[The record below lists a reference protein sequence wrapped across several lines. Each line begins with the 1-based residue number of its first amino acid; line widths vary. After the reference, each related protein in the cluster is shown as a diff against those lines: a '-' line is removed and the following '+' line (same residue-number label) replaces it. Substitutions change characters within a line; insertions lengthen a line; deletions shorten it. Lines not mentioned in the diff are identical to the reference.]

1 MDHMP
6 RQASRSMVRTISC
19 THRAPLTLCSR
30 IAFVAVFTTFMWSCV
45 NYGQIRHST
54 SLQQVLVPKC
64 MKRATGWTNVFIWC
78 LSLFLIYQSVR
89 YVMDIPRL
97 KRLHNFYLHLLRI
110 PDTDIQTVD
119 WRDIIARIMD
129 LRDDNPV
136 LTDKISPAMRH
147 FMGAQSKQR
156 LDAHNIANR
165 LMRKENYLIAMFNKD
180 ILNLTLNIPFVGEKQ
195 VFSKTVQWT
204 LQFCILDFLFDEQG
218 QLRDL
223 VLKSNKRRELSDA
236 LRGRFLFAGYMTF
249 IFIPL
254 IIPYTLIVY
263 FFQYF
268 NVSGPLASYPRIHFL
283 I

>member
-1 MDHMP
+1 
-6 RQASRSMVRTISC
+6 
-19 THRAPLTLCSR
+19 
-30 IAFVAVFTTFMWSCV
+30 MWSCV

-54 SLQQVLVPKC
+54 SLHQVLVPKC

-78 LSLFLIYQSVR
+78 LTLFLIYRSVR
-89 YVMDIPRL
+89 YALDIPRL
-97 KRLHNFYLHLLRI
+97 QRLHNFYLHLLRI

-180 ILNLTLNIPFVGEKQ
+180 TLNLTLDIPFIGEKQ
-195 VFSKTVQWT
+195 VFSKTIQWT
-204 LQFCILDFLFDEQG
+204 LQFCILDFLFDDQG

-236 LRGRFLFAGYMTF
+236 LRGRFLFAGYMSF
-249 IFIPL
+249 ICIPL

-268 NVSGPLASYPRIHFL
+268 NVSQPFCFFLLAHFCSIL
-283 I
+283 LP